1 MPQEPLKSMK
11 KNTGNTRD
19 LPTVTVTSKLDPRLK
34 AYQDSLNLYNKSN
47 KLQQYL
53 KEKNKKPYS
62 ELRNASYS
70 LFDLMHDSYTLQK
83 NKIKPVDKLTY
94 GFEDVPG
101 IDTKVLSVGKG
112 VDDKLLI
119 NGKPASFG
127 SVPIYKK
134 PTQPFKYQKPQD
146 IPIETIKKDIPST
159 PLSLMKKP
167 KIVIQK
173 QNNYDEGESIML
185 PIPSKLG
192 GGGGAFIGT
201 KKKDGTIEYVK
212 PEDFKRMGVPPYGQE
227 FILNQLA
234 QEKK

>member
-1 MPQEPLKSMK
+1 MPQDLLKSMK
-11 KNTGNTRD
+11 KNKGNTRD
-19 LPTVTVTSKLDPRLK
+19 LPTVTVMSKADPRLK

-101 IDTKVLSVGKG
+101 MEQVPHTKVLSVGKG

-134 PTQPFKYQKPQD
+134 PVQPVKYQKSEPVQPPKAEVKAVKGSKKYFINETEVD
-146 IPIETIKKDIPST
+146 EPTFNKIAPIKS
-159 PLSLMKKP
+159 MKK
-167 KIVIQK
+167 
-173 QNNYDEGESIML
+173 N
-185 PIPSKLG
+185 
-192 GGGGAFIGT
+192 
-201 KKKDGTIEYVK
+201 
-212 PEDFKRMGVPPYGQE
+212 
-227 FILNQLA
+227 
-234 QEKK
+234 EK

>member
-11 KNTGNTRD
+11 KNKGNTRD

-101 IDTKVLSVGKG
+101 MEQVPHTKVLSVGKG

-134 PTQPFKYQKPQD
+134 PVQPIKYQKPEPPKAEVKAIKGSKKYFINETEVD
-146 IPIETIKKDIPST
+146 EPTFNKIAPIKS
-159 PLSLMKKP
+159 MKK
-167 KIVIQK
+167 
-173 QNNYDEGESIML
+173 N
-185 PIPSKLG
+185 
-192 GGGGAFIGT
+192 
-201 KKKDGTIEYVK
+201 
-212 PEDFKRMGVPPYGQE
+212 
-227 FILNQLA
+227 
-234 QEKK
+234 EK

>member
-1 MPQEPLKSMK
+1 M
-11 KNTGNTRD
+11 
-19 LPTVTVTSKLDPRLK
+19 PTVTVTSKLDPRLK

-101 IDTKVLSVGKG
+101 MEQVPHTKVLSVGKG

-134 PTQPFKYQKPQD
+134 PVQPIKYEKRKGIVKED
-146 IPIETIKKDIPST
+146 TPS

-167 KIVIQK
+167 EIVVKK
-173 QNNYDEGESIML
+173 QNNYEGEDIML
-185 PIPSKLG
+185 PVPFG
-192 GGGGAFIGT
+192 GGSSFIGV
-201 KKKDGTIEYVK
+201 KKKDGNVEYVK
-212 PEDFKRMGVPPYGQE
+212 PEDFKRMGVPAYAQE
-227 FILNQLA
+227 FILKQLA
-234 QEKK
+234 KNEK